1 LIFFTNPTSAI
12 INPLSPPAGWGN
24 LAIPMNEIAYAN
36 PDVLV
41 STDWIAEH
49 GSDPGIRLIESN
61 EDVLLYDTGHIA
73 GAVHIDWRT
82 DLNDP
87 LIRDYVSPADFSRVC
102 SRHGITPETTCIFY
116 GDKANWWACYAL
128 WVFRLFGH
136 TKVKIMNGGRDKWVA
151 EKRPLTR
158 GKPSFPTAEYP
169 VPPRRLDDEIRAFA
183 DEALAQTKA
192 GKPLI
197 DVRSPG
203 EYKGEI
209 THMPEYPQEGVLRGG
224 HIPGA
229 KSVPWK
235 TAVNDDG
242 TFRSA
247 AELNRIY
254 TVNCG
259 LMKDQDIIAYCRIG
273 ERSSH
278 TWFVLSYLLGYPHVR
293 NYDGSWT
300 EWGNRVRMPI
310 ERSI

>member
-1 LIFFTNPTSAI
+1 VTT
-12 INPLSPPAGWGN
+12 GW
-24 LAIPMNEIAYAN
+24 
-36 PDVLV
+36 V
-41 STDWIAEH
+41 AEH
-49 GSDPGIRLIESN
+49 ATDPSVRVIESN

-73 GAVHIDWRT
+73 GAVHIDWHT

-87 LIRDYVSPADFSRVC
+87 LVRDYISPEAFAKLC
-102 SRHGITPETTCIFY
+102 SRWGITPETTCVFY

-136 TKVKIMNGGRDKWVA
+136 TNVKIMNGGRDKWIA
-151 EKRPLTR
+151 EGRALTR
-158 GKPSFPTAEYP
+158 EKPSYATSEYP
-169 VPPRRLDDEIRAFA
+169 VPARRLDDEIRAFA
-183 DEALAQTKA
+183 DEALEQSKF

-203 EYKGEI
+203 EYKGTI

-229 KSVPWK
+229 RSVPWK

-242 TFRSA
+242 TFRTP
-247 AELNRIY
+247 AELTKIY
-254 TVNCG
+254 TENCG
-259 LMKDQDIIAYCRIG
+259 LEKGQDIIAYCRIG

-278 TWFVLSYLLGYPHVR
+278 TWFVLTYLLGYPSVR

-310 ERSI
+310 ERSA

>member
-1 LIFFTNPTSAI
+1 
-12 INPLSPPAGWGN
+12 
-24 LAIPMNEIAYAN
+24 MKEIAYAN

-41 STDWIAEH
+41 STDWVAGH
-49 GSDPGIRLIESN
+49 GSDPGFRLIESN

-73 GAVHIDWRT
+73 GAVHIDWRA

-87 LIRDYVSPADFSRVC
+87 LIRDYVAPADFARVC

-136 TKVKIMNGGRDKWVA
+136 TKIKIMNGGRDKWVA
-151 EKRPLTR
+151 ENRPLTR
-158 GKPSFPTAEYP
+158 GKPSYP
-169 VPPRRLDDEIRAFA
+169 SAAYPAPARRLDAEIRAFA
-183 DEALAQTKA
+183 DEALAQSKA
-192 GKPLI
+192 GRPLI

-247 AELNRIY
+247 AELDRIY

-259 LMKDQDIIAYCRIG
+259 LLKDQEIITYCRIG

-278 TWFVLSYLLGYPHVR
+278 TWFVLSYLLGYPRVR